1 MLTQE
6 EQLSICKDCKER
18 RFTPESGLTCGIT
31 GEKPSFGNFCPN
43 YREDAEAKAD
53 NERRLEE
60 LETPSEISGFLAFF
74 LYFMIPAGI
83 VMSAISI
90 YLDYKSPE
98 ASESFFLRAYDIVFF
113 LAYLYS
119 AVYTIY
125 GFHKRRPDTLYFAKY
140 LAVVVFVTNLLVLLV
155 GPDSSSFFS
164 NAPRLVISLVWIVFI
179 FVFLSTSDDVQERI
193 PKRKRKIAGANKIIF
208 ILSIVL
214 PILLFV
220 GGVLEVAVKT
230 ASDQGVK
237 VQIEQA
243 CKQYN
248 KTFPQ
253 DIGNGIV
260 LTKMYVEGNNIVY
273 EYVQKDV
280 KTDDYTKDQKDL
292 LGLLARENLH
302 LSLGQIV
309 KDEMVPLLIKAGYD
323 VKWKYKDSEGWEMY
337 SAVIK
342 NSMLSAAMEPG
353 FTHKTTSE
361 TFNRMIYLFRM
372 NLPYELADDL
382 SVSNVSISDDGN
394 TLLYD
399 LMIRNADNS
408 LLASLTSSY
417 LKEYLSESLPYIED
431 APLVVAIKNGKDLEF
446 RFHADSRSSWLMTAW
461 FTEAE
466 YSKLINE
473 ESGIDNAI

>member
-6 EQLSICKDCKER
+6 EQLSICKDCKEG
-18 RFTPESGLTCGIT
+18 RFTSESGLTCGIT
-31 GEKPSFGNFCPN
+31 EEKPSFGDFCPN
-43 YREDAEAKAD
+43 YREDAEAKED

-74 LYFMIPAGI
+74 LYFMVPVGI
-83 VMSAISI
+83 VASAITL
-90 YLDYKSPE
+90 YLDYKSLE
-98 ASESFFLRAYDIVFF
+98 AIESFFLKAYDIVFF

-125 GFHKRRPDTLYFAKY
+125 GFHKRKPDTLYFAKY
-140 LAVVVFVTNLLVLLV
+140 LAVVIFVSNLLALLA
-155 GPDSSSFFS
+155 GPDSSSFLS
-164 NAPRLVISLVWIVFI
+164 NAPRLVMSLIWVVLIFI
-179 FVFLSTSDDVQERI
+179 FLCTSEDVEERI
-193 PKRKRKIAGANKIIF
+193 PKIKRKISGVNKVIF
-208 ILSIVL
+208 LLSIVL

-237 VQIEQA
+237 TQIEQA
-243 CKQYN
+243 CKQYS
-248 KTFPQ
+248 KTLPN
-253 DIGNGIV
+253 DIGNGIA
-260 LTKMYVEGNNIVY
+260 LTKMYVEGNNLVY
-273 EYVQKDV
+273 EYVKKDV

-323 VKWKYKDSEGWEMY
+323 AKWKYKDSEGWEMY

-342 NSMLSAAMEPG
+342 NNMLSAAMKPG
-353 FTHKTTSE
+353 FTYRTTSE

-372 NLPYELADDL
+372 NLPYELAENL
-382 SVSNVSISDDGN
+382 TVTGVSESDDRSA
-394 TLLYD
+394 LVYD
-399 LMIRNADNS
+399 LMVLGSDVS

-417 LKEYLSESLPYIED
+417 LKEYLSDVLPYIQD
-431 APLVVAIKNGKDLEF
+431 IPLRIAILNGMDLEF
-446 RFHADSRSSWLMTAW
+446 RFHADSRSSWLMTVR

-466 YSKLINE
+466 YKKLMNE
-473 ESGIDNAI
+473 